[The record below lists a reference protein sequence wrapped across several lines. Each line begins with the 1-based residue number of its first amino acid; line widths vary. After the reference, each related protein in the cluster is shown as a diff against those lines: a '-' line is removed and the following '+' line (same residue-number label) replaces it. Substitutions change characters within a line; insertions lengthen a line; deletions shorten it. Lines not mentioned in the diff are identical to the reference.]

1 MEFSFHSFF
10 SEFMAN
16 FSYGY
21 VIAGLVVGF
30 IVGMTGVGG
39 GSLMTPILLHFGIS
53 PTSAVGT
60 DLLYAAITKG
70 NGVFVHQKKKNVD
83 WLITILLAS
92 GSIPAA
98 VLTLVAVHHFQVKA
112 SGSATNAAI
121 TLSLGIALLLTAVAI
136 LFRKPLVDWSHRNDV
151 IFTRMSD
158 KQRHIASVFIGIG
171 LGVIVTIT
179 SIGAGALGT
188 MALFLIYPLLRT
200 SKLIGTEIAHAVPLT
215 LIAGLGHAS
224 MGNVNFNL
232 LLNLL
237 IGSLPGIWIGSHLA
251 GTVPDKY
258 VRPALSVM
266 LVYAGIKLILK

>member
-1 MEFSFHSFF
+1 MNSWGHNTS
-10 SEFMAN
+10 N
-16 FSYGY
+16 R
-21 VIAGLVVGF
+21 
-30 IVGMTGVGG
+30 TGATNPGDY
-39 GSLMTPILLHFGIS
+39 T
-53 PTSAVGT
+53 AVGNT
-60 DLLYAAITKG
+60 TVTFLPGETSK
-70 NGVFVHQKKKNVD
+70 
-83 WLITILLAS
+83 T
-92 GSIPAA
+92 
-98 VLTLVAVHHFQVKA
+98 VAVNITNDGTTENNLENFNLNLV
-112 SGSATNAAI
+112 SATNAAI